1 VPSSYLMRDVIVCIP
16 GITGSV
22 LRKDGKDI
30 WNVSGG
36 AILNALRTLGGSVK
50 ELKLEEDP
58 VDADDVDGI
67 TATSVIR
74 DVHLIPGLWKIDGY
88 TKLVRHI
95 EERFDVKHG
104 ENLFEFAYDWRR
116 DNRVASRQL
125 ATKTKGW
132 LDAWRA
138 KSGNRNAK
146 LVLIGHSMGG
156 LVARH
161 FIECREGWRDTRT
174 LVTIGTP
181 YAGSLYA
188 LGTLANGKKVKF
200 FDLTEIARSLT
211 AVYQLLPIYPC
222 YDGGDGKLARVAEAR
237 IPNLD
242 PAKTKA
248 ALAFHHEIR
257 DAVEENMK
265 LSEYADARYDIRP
278 IVGIEQPTA
287 QSAQRD
293 GNKVKLLRR
302 LGKDDLAGDGTVPRP
317 SATPTEFDRLQ
328 NAIYA
333 SERHASLQNDG
344 DVLFQLNG
352 ILTQPSFNPSDYRDA
367 TSKIGQSLDVEDWLT
382 PDQPLEVRARPHA
395 DPGGLLVA
403 VAEDAETGE
412 EKVRR
417 QLQPTDDGWYTATL
431 GPLPEGLYRVS
442 SLAGN
447 VEPVTDLVTV
457 VGE

>member
-1 VPSSYLMRDVIVCIP
+1 MPSSYLMRDVIVCIP

-132 LDAWRA
+132 LEAWRGSPGTA
-138 KSGNRNAK
+138 TRSSSSSATRWADSSR
-146 LVLIGHSMGG
+146 VTSSSA
-156 LVARH
+156 ARV
-161 FIECREGWRDTRT
+161 GATRT

-248 ALAFHHEIR
+248 ARFPPR
-257 DAVEENMK
+257 DSRRRRGEH
-265 LSEYADARYDIRP
+265 DA
-278 IVGIEQPTA
+278 
-287 QSAQRD
+287 
-293 GNKVKLLRR
+293 LR
-302 LGKDDLAGDGTVPRP
+302 
-317 SATPTEFDRLQ
+317 
-328 NAIYA
+328 
-333 SERHASLQNDG
+333 
-344 DVLFQLNG
+344 
-352 ILTQPSFNPSDYRDA
+352 
-367 TSKIGQSLDVEDWLT
+367 
-382 PDQPLEVRARPHA
+382 
-395 DPGGLLVA
+395 
-403 VAEDAETGE
+403 
-412 EKVRR
+412 VRR
-417 QLQPTDDGWYTATL
+417 CTL
-431 GPLPEGLYRVS
+431 RHPPHSRHR
-442 SLAGN
+442 AADR
-447 VEPVTDLVTV
+447 PV
-457 VGE
+457 GAA